1 MDSDRRCL
9 FQREPVDSGTDGW
22 ERDTLAPMLCRKLQ
36 AVFIAILKQLLFL
49 MASAS
54 PYWTWRMNHI
64 FYRQPVSVGNLCLSR
79 PAAAK
84 RPALAQKFRTR
95 RPVDGSVYASPAK
108 QCSIRRICNGIT
120 GNFRNIP

>member
-9 FQREPVDSGTDGW
+9 FQRKPVDSGTDGW

-95 RPVDGSVYASPAK
+95 RPVDGSENLIISKAGIVFPLYLGWG
-108 QCSIRRICNGIT
+108 RRV
-120 GNFRNIP
+120 